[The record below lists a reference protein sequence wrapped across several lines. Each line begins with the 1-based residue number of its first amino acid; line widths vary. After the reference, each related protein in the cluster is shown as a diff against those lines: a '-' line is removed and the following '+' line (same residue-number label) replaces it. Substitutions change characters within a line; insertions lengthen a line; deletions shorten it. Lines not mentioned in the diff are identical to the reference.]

1 VTTPSRGI
9 GHEPGCVVTLIG
21 RLGEAADAF
30 AAGKALGPYL
40 VDALLE
46 DVELCPALTET
57 SAGRETLDLLRK
69 AIEKARINVRV
80 TAACPSVEK
89 EWAARELR
97 TAVARAQAQ
106 LEAWRADVAAHA
118 QEPPGEALCKDLE
131 RIASPRCPGCTFATG

>member
-1 VTTPSRGI
+1 MTRQSRGI

-57 SAGRETLDLLRK
+57 AAGRDTLDLLRK
-69 AIEKARINVRV
+69 AIEKARLNVRV
-80 TAACPSVEK
+80 TAACPSVER
-89 EWAARELR
+89 EWAASELR

-106 LEAWRADVAAHA
+106 LEAWRADVAAHSDQPA
-118 QEPPGEALCKDLE
+118 DDAVAAELE
-131 RIASPRCPGCTFATG
+131 RMASPRCPGCAFATG